1 LYEELLLDEEGIT
14 STKHDK
20 ILIGKPTFTDYK
32 LLLKSLNELD
42 RIMKEEDEEDLI
54 NYVKHMVPTYKDND
68 EVNNMVKNE
77 YA

>member
-1 LYEELLLDEEGIT
+1 
-14 STKHDK
+14 
-20 ILIGKPTFTDYK
+20 
-32 LLLKSLNELD
+32 
-42 RIMKEEDEEDLI
+42 MKEEDEEDLI